1 MWSNQ
6 NQSQNRSDAHG
17 FTRRA
22 SRCRAV
28 EDQLFT
34 RGAQGVA
41 LASFYPAQHI
51 PDPVQVPLV
60 EVVAGPAPLACVP
73 QQAVQESISEI
84 KCLPVSHG
92 ATRHLPAAM
101 NDGRRWLR
109 CPIGPD
115 LSTQAAGI
123 LKELRNNSCQF
134 SDHANGPLTL
144 SALRRFGWVL
154 PQPVRRSRSRNQET
168 GRPGHSPSGL
178 PAHRFDESPDDYSL
192 ASCSPAELASAS
204 PSDYQLALGRPT
216 ERSLTIKQRV
226 VHPCRVSPTGVTP
239 SAFSQCNAQS
249 CTIMHN
255 HAQSKTPPT
264 LCTHTSAQPFRAQS
278 CTTPKPTPLTNPNK
292 PIHLSKIGF
301 ESQNPAIVH
310 PHFGINKVTR

>member
-1 MWSNQ
+1 MWFNQ
-6 NQSQNRSDAHG
+6 NQSQNQNQSDAHG
-17 FTRRA
+17 FSCGA

-41 LASFYPAQHI
+41 LASFYPQQHI
-51 PDPVQVPLV
+51 PDPIQIPLV
-60 EVVAGPAPLACVP
+60 EVVAGPASLACVP
-73 QQAVQESISEI
+73 QQAVQESIG
-84 KCLPVSHG
+84 KNQCMPVSHR
-92 ATRHLPAAM
+92 ATRHFLAAM

-115 LSTQAAGI
+115 LSTQPAGI
-123 LKELRNNSCQF
+123 LKELRNISCQF

-168 GRPGHSPSGL
+168 GRRGHSASRL

-204 PSDYQLALGRPT
+204 PSDHQLAIDRPA
-216 ERSLTIKQRV
+216 EPLLTIKRRV
-226 VHPCRVSPTGVTP
+226 CILPRVSPMGVSPDFPISWDFVFETRLANEVLLGSKVSP
-239 SAFSQCNAQS
+239 AHARPVKARVALPDFRLTWVGKGFDGLGGYVAEVEGEKLRKSWNCFS
-249 CTIMHN
+249 
-255 HAQSKTPPT
+255 
-264 LCTHTSAQPFRAQS
+264 
-278 CTTPKPTPLTNPNK
+278 
-292 PIHLSKIGF
+292 
-301 ESQNPAIVH
+301 
-310 PHFGINKVTR
+310 